1 MFKFKLPVLG
11 LLATSAF
18 IFTGCETDDDDPINE
33 LEVPSS
39 YSFERNGQSTV
50 NYQGQINR
58 LDQLAQLTT
67 LMKTA
72 NTLGNAPLDAQ
83 QLIDMFRNEGNPFT
97 VTYTQKLSDKCFP
110 ADVALFEGWLTELA
124 ANSAVQQTAS
134 EGNAGVLVEG
144 STDPTSG
151 YIVNENG
158 IELIQ
163 LVEKGLMGA
172 VFYYQ
177 AMEVYLSVDRMGT
190 NGNDDTVSGQHYTN
204 MEHYF
209 DEAFGYF
216 GATVDFPASPADDR
230 YWARYA
236 NSRSSGLYPGINE
249 ELSLAFR
256 TARAA
261 ITAKDYEARDAA
273 IQDLQ
278 EKWAIVSA
286 GTAVDYLSQSLSTTG
301 IATYRKHHALSE
313 YIAFSMALKYH
324 FNGGNSKFPPVY
336 DYTKIQEALAII
348 GPQTNLYQVGD
359 AQINEAIAKIKA
371 AFPAGVIK

>member
-83 QLIDMFRNEGNPFT
+83 QLIDMFRNEGNPFPM
-97 VTYTQKLSDKCFP
+97 TYTQKLSDKCFP
-110 ADVALFEGWLTELA
+110 ADVVLFEGWLTELA

-190 NGNDDTVSGQHYTN
+190 SGNDDTVSGQYYTN

-261 ITAKDYEARDAA
+261 ISAKDYEARDAA

-301 IATYRKHHALSE
+301 IATYRKHHAISE

-348 GPQTNLYQVGD
+348 GPETNLWQVGD

>member
-1 MFKFKLPVLG
+1 MKNYKLPVLA
-11 LLATSAF
+11 LAAASVF
-18 IFTGCETDDDDPINE
+18 MFTGCDPDDDDPINE
-33 LEVPSS
+33 LEVPST
-39 YSFERNGQSTV
+39 YVFERNGSSSVAYT
-50 NYQGQINR
+50 GQTNR
-58 LDQLAQLTT
+58 GDMLAQLTT
-67 LMKTA
+67 KMKTA

-83 QLIDMFRNEGNPFT
+83 ELLNMFRNENSPFP
-97 VTYTQKLSDKCFP
+97 VTYTQKLSDKCFQN
-110 ADVALFEGWLTELA
+110 DVEMFEGWLTELA

-134 EGNAGVLVEG
+134 DGNAGVLVEG
-144 STDPTSG
+144 NSDPTTG
-151 YIVNENG
+151 YIVNDKG

-172 VFYYQ
+172 VFYFQ
-177 AMEVYLSVDRMGT
+177 AMEAYLTSERMGT
-190 NGNDDTVSGQHYTN
+190 TGNDDVVEGQNYTN
-204 MEHYF
+204 QEHWF

-230 YWARYA
+230 YWAKYA

-261 ITAKDYEARDAA
+261 ITAKDYEARDEA
-273 IQDLQ
+273 IRDIQ

-286 GTAVDYLSQSLSTTG
+286 GTAVDYLSQSLSSTG

-324 FNGGNSKFPPVY
+324 FNGGNSKFPPFY
-336 DYTKIQEALAII
+336 NYAKIQEALAII
-348 GPQTNLYQVGD
+348 GPETNLYQVGD
-359 AQINEAIAKIKA
+359 AEINQAIAKIKE

>member
-83 QLIDMFRNEGNPFT
+83 QLIDMFRNEGNPFP

-190 NGNDDTVSGQHYTN
+190 SGNDDTVSGQHYTN
-204 MEHYF
+204 MEHWF

-336 DYTKIQEALAII
+336 DYTRVEEALAII
-348 GPQTNLYQVGD
+348 GPETNLYQVGD

>member
-1 MFKFKLPVLG
+1 MLNFKLPLVG
-11 LLATSAF
+11 LMAASVMMF
-18 IFTGCETDDDDPINE
+18 SGCDTDDDDNINQ
-33 LEVPSS
+33 LEVPTT
-39 YSFERNGQSTV
+39 YAFERNGQSTV
-50 NYQGQINR
+50 NYQGQLNR

-72 NTLGNAPLDAQ
+72 NTLGNAPLQAQ
-83 QLIDMFRNEGNPFT
+83 QLLNMFRNEGNPFP

-110 ADVALFEGWLTELA
+110 ADVAMFEGWLTELA

-144 STDPTSG
+144 NTDPTSG
-151 YIVNENG
+151 YIVNGNG

-177 AMEVYLSVDRMGT
+177 AMEVYLSADRMGT
-190 NGNDDTVSGQHYTN
+190 SGNDDTVAGQYYTN

-216 GATVDFPASPADDR
+216 GATVNFPASPADDR
-230 YWARYA
+230 YWAKYA
-236 NSRSSGLYPGINE
+236 NTRSSGLYPNINS

-261 ITAKDYEARDAA
+261 IAAKDYEARDEA
-273 IQDLQ
+273 IKDVQ
-278 EKWAIVSA
+278 EKWAIVAA
-286 GTAVDYLSQSLSTTG
+286 GTAVDYLSQ
-301 IATYRKHHALSE
+301 ALSSANKPVYQRHHVLSE
-313 YIAFSMALKYH
+313 AIAFSVALKYH
-324 FNGGNSKFPPVY
+324 FNGGNSKFPPIY

-348 GPQTNLYQVGD
+348 GPTTNLWQVND
-359 AQINEAIAKIKA
+359 AQINQAIQKIKD